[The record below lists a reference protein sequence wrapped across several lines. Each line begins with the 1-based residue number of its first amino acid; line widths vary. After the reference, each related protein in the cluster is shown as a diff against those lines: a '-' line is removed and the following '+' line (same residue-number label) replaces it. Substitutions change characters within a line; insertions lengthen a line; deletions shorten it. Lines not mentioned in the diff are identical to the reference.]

1 MPRILDRVMVE
12 SWLRDEVVHKVPQG
26 EPGDIRLGSQ
36 CIVNPGEVALFVRG
50 GESLGTLNSGRHTL
64 TTENLP
70 LLDKIV
76 KGIFSGKNIFTADVY
91 FVKTTDITMKW
102 GTVNPIIIEHFGR
115 GPGASAMVGNGTY
128 VMKVTDP
135 WRFLTAM
142 DAFRDSVR
150 APQLKERLDPMLG
163 VMMQDKLSE
172 LAQAKNL
179 GPAQLQSFSKDLND
193 LLVGLLQAEFDAI
206 GASLVDFN
214 IRIALHPN
222 SLEVVTKMGYGT
234 SYTQMQQADAL
245 KAAAENPSGGAD
257 NLAGI
262 GIGAMGIGAM
272 QQQQMLQQQ
281 MLQNQ
286 QGLQQGAAAQQQQAQ
301 QAPPA
306 GVESS
311 PAAAPGGGNEMPP
324 VMTPAQ
330 AAEIVQVTEADI
342 LAVIEAG
349 ELKAKKIGSAVRISR
364 ENLEAFLNS

>member
-1 MPRILDRVMVE
+1 MARILDRVMVE
-12 SWLRDEVVHKVPQG
+12 RWLRDEVVQKVPQG
-26 EPGDIRLGSQ
+26 GPGDIRLGSQ

-50 GESLGTLNSGRHTL
+50 GESLGTLNQGRHTL

-70 LLDKIV
+70 LLDRLV
-76 KGIFSGKNIFTADVY
+76 KGVFSGKNVFTADVF

-102 GTVNPIIIEHFGR
+102 GTANPIVIEHAGR

-150 APQLKERLDPMLG
+150 APQLKDRLDPMLG

-172 LAQAKNL
+172 LAEAKNL

-206 GASLVDFN
+206 GLSLVDFN

-245 KAAAENPSGGAD
+245 RAAADSGGGD
-257 NLAGI
+257 GLAGL
-262 GIGAMGIGAM
+262 GIGAMGMSAM
-272 QQQQMLQQQ
+272 QQQQQL
-281 MLQNQ
+281 
-286 QGLQQGAAAQQQQAQ
+286 AQQQQQMMQQQ
-301 QAPPA
+301 QAA
-306 GVESS
+306 AAAAAATTGATES
-311 PAAAPGGGNEMPP
+311 AAAPASGGSGGMPE

-342 LAVIEAG
+342 VAAIEAG
-349 ELKAKKIGSAVRISR
+349 DLKARKIGSAYRISKA
-364 ENLEAFLNS
+364 NMEAFLNG